1 MKTQKNNKMVHP
13 EEILKVNAPSIREAV
28 TQYFMEKITSG
39 VLRPGDVLP
48 SSRDIAEKI
57 GTSSPNVHQG
67 LVPLVKAGLIRRDR
81 KNGTVVTR
89 QERRLSGAVLYIYRE
104 NLDDMPQFQ
113 RVLIDR
119 LTVRLEKRNIS
130 PRLVMDNKSLFG
142 FKQILTWI
150 RNQEIQAV
158 IFPIGGK
165 AAAEIIR
172 KFRKLP
178 VAVVAGSSG
187 LDMDQFVKT
196 AVDQIHKSGCRRP
209 ALVTISER
217 FHLTS
222 EGNWRENDF
231 FRIFRSEIR
240 KKGMEYHEE
249 LVRGIHDE
257 SFYFHGGEQLTSFGF
272 EECNHLLALPEERRP
287 DALLVFPD
295 QLITAVMLSV
305 MKNSIKVPDQLK
317 LFVHRNWEINEP
329 LFLPATMIGISV
341 DEVAGKMID
350 NLFETFSSQ
359 ELSSSSIAPTIRIN
373 H

>member
-1 MKTQKNNKMVHP
+1 MVNP
-13 EEILKVNAPSIREAV
+13 EDILKVDAPSIREAV

-39 VLRPGDVLP
+39 LLRPGDVLP

-67 LVPLVKAGLIRRDR
+67 LVPLVKAGLIKRNRR
-81 KNGTVVTR
+81 NGTVVTCP
-89 QERRLSGAVLYIYRE
+89 ERRLSCVVLYIYRE

-119 LTVRLEKRNIS
+119 LTVRLENSKIS
-130 PRLVMDNKSLFG
+130 TRLVMDNKSMFG

-150 RNQEIQAV
+150 RNREIQAV
-158 IFPIGGK
+158 ISPIGGK
-165 AAAEIIR
+165 AAVGIMK

-178 VAVVAGSSG
+178 VAVVADSSG
-187 LDMDQFVKT
+187 LDMNQFVRS
-196 AVDQIHKSGCRRP
+196 AVDAIHKSGCRRP
-209 ALVTISER
+209 AMVTISEQ

-222 EGNWRENDF
+222 EGNWRENEF
-231 FRIFRSEIR
+231 FRLFRSEVR
-240 KKGMEYHEE
+240 KRGMEYHAE

-272 EECNHLLALPEERRP
+272 EKCNALLALPEDRRP

-295 QLITAVMLSV
+295 QLITSVMLSV
-305 MKNSIKVPDQLK
+305 MKNSVKVPEELK
-317 LFVHRNWEINEP
+317 LFLHRNWEIDEP

-341 DEVAGKMID
+341 DEVAAKMID
-350 NLFETFSSQ
+350 NLFEAFHSRA
-359 ELSSSSIAPTIRIN
+359 LSSSSISPTIRIHN
-373 H
+373 